1 MIRVATRSDIPSI
14 VEIENLS
21 FDAPWSS
28 SVFRSYA
35 YYPGFIVLK
44 SEGVILGYAVLVVIK
59 RAAHLASI
67 ATHPKYRRMG
77 VATALLEG
85 CIILAK
91 ENSYPLIRLEVREK
105 NNDAQKFYLSN
116 GFEMKGVIPNYYPD
130 DNAIIMELDLEC

>member
-35 YYPGFIVLK
+35 DYPGFIVLE

-85 CIILAK
+85 CILLAK
-91 ENSYPLIRLEVREK
+91 ENSYSLIRLEVREK

>member
-1 MIRVATRSDIPSI
+1 MIRVATGSDIPSI

-21 FDAPWSS
+21 FDVPWSS
-28 SVFRSYA
+28 RVFRSYA
-35 YYPGFIVLK
+35 DYPGFIVIE

-85 CIILAK
+85 CVILAK

-105 NNDAQKFYLSN
+105 NKAAQDFYLSN
-116 GFEMKGVIPNYYPD
+116 GFEVTGTIPRYYPD
-130 DNAIIMELDLEC
+130 DNAIVMELDLER

>member
-21 FDAPWSS
+21 FEAPWSS

-35 YYPGFIVLK
+35 DYPGFIVME

-77 VATALLEG
+77 VSTALLEG

-91 ENSYPLIRLEVREK
+91 ENSYSLIRLEVREK
-105 NNDAQKFYLSN
+105 NKAAQEFYLSN
-116 GFEMKGVIPNYYPD
+116 GFERKGVIPNYYPD
-130 DNAIIMELDLEC
+130 DNAIIMELDLKC